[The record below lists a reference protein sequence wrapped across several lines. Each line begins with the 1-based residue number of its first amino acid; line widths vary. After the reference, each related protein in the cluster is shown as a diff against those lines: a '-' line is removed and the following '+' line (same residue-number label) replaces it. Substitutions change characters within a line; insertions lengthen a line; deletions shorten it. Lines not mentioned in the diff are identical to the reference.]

1 MDNTNI
7 KKVLYS
13 AVVLNE
19 DSHTMLVNAFKTFI
33 PKDFKVYAHHMTINM
48 GELKEEYRKY
58 LGMDVML
65 KVVALGIDEKVVAV
79 KVEGFPTVNKIPHVT
94 LAVDVNNGGRPVMSN
109 NIVNWHPVNMMFMLK
124 GKVEEVR

>member
-1 MDNTNI
+1 M

-19 DSHTMLVNAFKTFI
+19 DSHNLLINTFKTFI
-33 PKDFKVYAHHMTINM
+33 PKDFKIYAHHMTINM

-65 KVVALGIDEKVVAV
+65 RVVALGIDEKVIAV
-79 KVEGFPTVNKIPHVT
+79 RVEGFPSVNKIPHIT
-94 LAVDVNNGGRPVMSN
+94 LAVDVNNGGKPVMSN
-109 NIVNWHPVNMMFMLK
+109 YITNWQPLDIIFLVK
-124 GKVEEVR
+124 GTVKEITT